1 MKKIYFL
8 CLICSSYSI
17 FGQRPE
23 GNVPKVSFTGMVLD
37 QETQQPLEYATI
49 SLRNPKDPDRLLGG
63 ITGFDGK
70 FSIDVL
76 PGTYDVTIEYIGFDK
91 ITKEGVAIT
100 RSMDVGTIGLEVS
113 STALE
118 GVELIAE
125 KTEVEIRLD
134 KRIYNVGKDLTVRGG
149 SVADVL
155 DNVPSVTVDVEGNVS
170 LRGND
175 NVRILINGK
184 PSGLV
189 GISGPQGLQQLPAES
204 IEKVEVVTSPS
215 ARYGAEGTAGIL
227 NIILKKQELLGFNG
241 NFVANTGQTYSD
253 DIPSNYGGSAN
264 INVRKN
270 KFNIFSTNSY
280 SKSLSIGK
288 VFNQNEY
295 FNGDKP
301 STFVDELREPEREN
315 FSFFSSLGFEYYFKE
330 KTSLILSGFVR
341 DRSGEDYTKNVL
353 DRMDSNRNII
363 EQTTLI
369 EIESDK
375 DDARQISLNFDS
387 EIDEEGQKFTAV
399 FQYEENEEKE
409 NADIDY
415 NLTNRDEKV
424 NQLESEKRILL
435 QADYVLP
442 LDKDTQFEFGYRGF
456 FSNQQNDYEVLQQQQ
471 STIFEVNNNLSNVL
485 VYKEHVNAL
494 YSQFGKKL
502 EDFSF
507 LLGLRMEDSKIVVDQ
522 RSINDF
528 NEKNYTKFFPTIN
541 LSYEFSD
548 IESIILGYSRRISR
562 PRGRYLNPFPS
573 RSSAANF
580 FQGNPDLDP
589 SYSNTIDVGY
599 LKRWEKVTFNTSI
612 YYQKSTD
619 VFTFISEDSGET
631 VIISEKA
638 DENNPDIVEVEVPII
653 IRNPINLAENN
664 RTGFEF
670 TLSYNPSRK
679 SRIFANFNLFNSETI
694 GFYEGTDLGRTNLS
708 WFSRVNTKFTIF
720 KDIDW
725 QFQLYYRG
733 PRETAQSK
741 SKGNVYTSTAFNKE
755 ILKKKGTISFRVSD
769 VFNTSKYESENFTPS
784 FINIGEYRRSL
795 PSFNLSL
802 TYRVNQRDNDTK
814 RRSQS
819 GNGDGGDGDFGF

>member
-1 MKKIYFL
+1 MK
-8 CLICSSYSI
+8 LIRLITLILISYQL
-17 FGQRPE
+17 FGQRPPS
-23 GNVPKVSFTGMVLD
+23 NIPKFKISGVVID

-49 SLRNPKDPDRLLGG
+49 SLINPKKPDRLQGG
-63 ITGFDGK
+63 ITGFEGK
-70 FSIDVL
+70 FNVEIT
-76 PGTYDVTIEYIGFDK
+76 PGVYDITIEYIGFENFK
-91 ITKEGVAIT
+91 KTGVVINNNL
-100 RSMDVGTIGLEVS
+100 DLGTIGLLIS

-118 GVELIAE
+118 GVEVMAE

-155 DNVPSVTVDVEGNVS
+155 DNVPSVTVDLEGNVA

-241 NFVANTGQTYSD
+241 NFVANAGQTKSD
-253 DIPSNYGGSAN
+253 IIPSNYGGSAN
-264 INVRKN
+264 INLRKD

-280 SKSLSIGK
+280 NKSLSIGK
-288 VFNQNEY
+288 ISSYNEY
-295 FNGDKP
+295 FNGSNP
-301 STFVDELREPEREN
+301 STFLEEIRKPEREN
-315 FSFFSSLGFEYYFKE
+315 YSFFSSLGLEYFFKE

-341 DRSGEDYTKNVL
+341 DRTGDDYSKNTL
-353 DRMDSNRNII
+353 KRFDSNRVIVDQS
-363 EQTTLI
+363 ELI
-369 EIESDK
+369 EIETDN
-375 DDARQISLNFDS
+375 DNAHQISLNFDS
-387 EIDEEGQKFTAV
+387 EIDDKGQEFTAV
-399 FQYEENEEKE
+399 FQYEENTEDEK
-409 NADIDY
+409 ADIDSSIEDK
-415 NLTNRDEKV
+415 DEKV
-424 NQLESEKRILL
+424 NQFEKEKRILL

-442 LDKDTQFEFGYRGF
+442 LDENTQFEFGFRGNY
-456 FSNQQNDYEVLQQQQ
+456 SNQETDYQVFQIDQGDFKLN
-471 STIFEVNNNLSNVL
+471 TGLSNVL
-485 VYKEHVNAL
+485 VYKEHVSAL

-522 RSINDF
+522 RTINDY
-528 NEKNYTKFFPTIN
+528 NEKNYTRFFPTLN

-548 IESIILGYSRRISR
+548 SESIILGYSRRISR
-562 PRGRYLNPFPS
+562 PRGRFLNPFPS
-573 RSSAANF
+573 RASVANF
-580 FQGNPDLDP
+580 FQGNADLDP
-589 SYSNTIDVGY
+589 SYSNTIDIGY
-599 LKRWEKVTFNTSI
+599 LKRWDKITFNSSI
-612 YYQKSTD
+612 YHQRSTD
-619 VFTFISEDSGET
+619 VFTFISEDSGQT
-631 VIISEKA
+631 V
-638 DENNPDIVEVEVPII
+638 DLNPDPNNPENPVKVPII

-694 GFYEGTDLGRTNLS
+694 GVHEGVDLSRTNLS
-708 WFSRVNTKFTIF
+708 WFSRINGKFTIF
-720 KDIDW
+720 KDINW
-725 QFQLYYRG
+725 QIQLFYRG

-741 SKGNVYTSTAFNKE
+741 SKGMIFSSTALNKS
-755 ILKKKGTISFRVSD
+755 ILNKKGTISFRVSD
-769 VFNTSKYESENFTPS
+769 LFNSAMFQTENFTPTFKS
-784 FINIGEYRRSL
+784 SGVYRRSL

-802 TYRVNQRDNDTK
+802 TYRVNQKENQQ
-814 RRSQS
+814 RRRNSQS
-819 GNGDGGDGDFGF
+819 GGGSNDGDFGF